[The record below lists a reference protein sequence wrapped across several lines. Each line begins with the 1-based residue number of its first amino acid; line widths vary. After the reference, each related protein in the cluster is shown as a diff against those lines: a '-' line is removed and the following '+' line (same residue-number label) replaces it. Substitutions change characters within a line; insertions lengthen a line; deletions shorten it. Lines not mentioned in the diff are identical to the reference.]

1 MRERLFISR
10 HRIWQIA
17 ADAAL
22 VAAALYLSYLLRFD
36 FEIPRTYLHQLAWVV
51 LPVVAV
57 QVVVFLLFGLYNK
70 YWRYAGLRDLV
81 SVFLASL
88 AAAAVGML
96 VAEFVADRLQPLI
109 YSQRY
114 TGLDVTAHRL
124 PWSIL
129 VLDWLLTF
137 GLTSGARLLARLVWE
152 RPWRE
157 EGKGDRKKVLVV
169 GAGDA
174 GELVVR
180 EMLRTRRIRYS
191 PVGFVDDDEKKRNL
205 RIHNVRVVGTTRN
218 LPALLTEHSVDEVI
232 IAMPSVGGRV
242 IEDIALSCKKANVPV
257 KTLPGVYELI
267 KGSVTIEQLREVQV
281 EDILGRH
288 EVAVDFNSIGYITGK
303 VVLVTGAGGSI
314 GSELC
319 RQLATMAPSLLVL
332 VDHSEGNLFHIEHE
346 LETERHF
353 TDLVAC
359 LVDIRDRVKLRALF
373 EGRRPDI
380 VFHAAAYKHVPMMQK
395 NPAEAF
401 DNNSFATMAMIEN
414 AVRFGTDRFVFI
426 STDKAVEPETV
437 MGLSKAL
444 SERIVETMAREAT
457 DTRLM
462 TVRFGN
468 VLGSSGS
475 VVPLFKRQI
484 AAGGPVTVTDERMT
498 RFFMTIPEAV
508 RLVIQTG
515 AMGTGGETFVLDMG
529 EPVRI
534 VDLARE
540 MIRLSGLEVGRDIE
554 IVYTGNRGGE
564 KLDEKL
570 FNEGED
576 VVGTSHP
583 KIAMAVRR
591 PLPRPLLRQ
600 ELARIRE
607 ALDGGDV
614 EGALRLATGVVSLSA
629 PPSARGHEPTPA
641 AGDTAASP
649 SPAAG
654 APQR

>member
-1 MRERLFISR
+1 LRERLFISR

-114 TGLDVTAHRL
+114 SGLDVTAHRL

-614 EGALRLATGVVSLSA
+614 EGALRLATDVVSLSA